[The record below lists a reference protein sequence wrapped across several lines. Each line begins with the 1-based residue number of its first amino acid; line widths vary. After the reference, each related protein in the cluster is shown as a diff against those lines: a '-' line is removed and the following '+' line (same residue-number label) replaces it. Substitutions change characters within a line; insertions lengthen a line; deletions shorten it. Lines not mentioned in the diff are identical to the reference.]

1 MRGEALHRM
10 TLLRAAPGRLL
21 ELVAAVKGRGLVLRH
36 SQGDQW
42 DLMVL
47 APVAGYADLAGAPP
61 LADPALVAWQEDE
74 LVRGPDVARMDGFA
88 AAGLYHVEMFVAL
101 AGRRGDLVREREM
114 ENAYLAALGRPRN
127 AIFVRELGA
136 AWDAFTIGGYRSWK
150 HFAER
155 DDIAPDR
162 LWRRRARRWVRGR
175 RSHRSLS
182 ALAHPVP
189 SRHAGYAGSLSR
201 SRCHHAPMPHR
212 EHDRVLHGEHPAKI
226 DGPGAR
232 ALITAPQLTRQ
243 VHEPSGPRSA
253 PTDSPPIE

>member
-1 MRGEALHRM
+1 MMRTAVVIGVCALLGGPMARAEDAPAPAMRGDRLHRM

-47 APVAGYADLAGAPP
+47 APLASYGDLASASP

-74 LVRGPDVARMDGFA
+74 LVRGPDLARLDGFA
-88 AAGLYHVEMFVAL
+88 GAGLYHIEMFVAL

-114 ENAYLAALGRPRN
+114 ENAYLGTLGRPRN

-136 AWDAFTIGGYRSWK
+136 AWDAFTIGAYGNWK

-155 DDIAPDR
+155 DDIPLERSMAAA
-162 LWRRRARRWVRGR
+162 RAAGFEGDD
-175 RSHRSLS
+175 HIGPYLRSLIQS
-182 ALAHPVP
+182 HHDTLATPV
-189 SRHAGYAGSLSR
+189 R
-201 SRCHHAPMPHR
+201 
-212 EHDRVLHGEHPAKI
+212 
-226 DGPGAR
+226 
-232 ALITAPQLTRQ
+232 
-243 VHEPSGPRSA
+243 
-253 PTDSPPIE
+253 

>member
-1 MRGEALHRM
+1 MTRLVVVMSLCAMVGASRVSAQDPPPPSMRGETLQRM

-47 APVAGYADLAGAPP
+47 APVAGYADLAAAPP
-61 LADPALVAWQEDE
+61 LADASLVAWQEDE
-74 LVRGPDVARMDGFA
+74 LVRGPDIARRDGLA
-88 AAGLYHVEMFVAL
+88 DAGLYHIEMFVAL
-101 AGRRGDLVREREM
+101 AGRRGELVHEREM

-127 AIFVRELGA
+127 AIFVREFGA

-162 LWRRRARRWVRGR
+162 SAAAARAAGFEGDDRIGPYL
-175 RSHRSLS
+175 RSLIQS
-182 ALAHPVP
+182 HHDTLATPV
-189 SRHAGYAGSLSR
+189 R
-201 SRCHHAPMPHR
+201 
-212 EHDRVLHGEHPAKI
+212 
-226 DGPGAR
+226 
-232 ALITAPQLTRQ
+232 
-243 VHEPSGPRSA
+243 
-253 PTDSPPIE
+253 

>member
-1 MRGEALHRM
+1 MRRFAAVIGLWAFFCASGVSAQDPPAPSMRGETLHRM

-21 ELVAAVKGRGLVLRH
+21 DLVAAVKGRGLVLRH

-47 APVAGYADLAGAPP
+47 VPLTSYADLAAAPP
-61 LADPALVAWQEDE
+61 LADPGLVAWQEDE
-74 LVRGPDVARMDGFA
+74 LVRGPDVTRLDGFA

-101 AGRRGDLVREREM
+101 AGRRADLVREREM

-136 AWDAFTIGGYRSWK
+136 AWDAFTIGSYRSWK

-162 LWRRRARRWVRGR
+162 AAAAARAAGFDGDDRIGPYL
-175 RSHRSLS
+175 RSLIQS
-182 ALAHPVP
+182 HHDTLATPV
-189 SRHAGYAGSLSR
+189 R
-201 SRCHHAPMPHR
+201 
-212 EHDRVLHGEHPAKI
+212 
-226 DGPGAR
+226 
-232 ALITAPQLTRQ
+232 
-243 VHEPSGPRSA
+243 
-253 PTDSPPIE
+253 

>member
-1 MRGEALHRM
+1 MTRSGTSRRNDILRAVTRAVLVIALCAAVGASSGAADDAPAASMRGDTLHRM

-47 APVAGYADLAGAPP
+47 TPVASYADLGGAAP
-61 LADPALVAWQEDE
+61 LAEPGLVAWQEDE
-74 LVRGPDVARMDGFA
+74 LVRGPELGRLDGFTS
-88 AAGLYHVEMFVAL
+88 AGLYHIEMFVAL

-136 AWDAFTIGGYRSWK
+136 AWDAFTVGAYRSWK

-155 DDIAPDR
+155 DDIPPDR
-162 LWRRRARRWVRGR
+162 SMAAARAAGFDGDDRIGPYL
-175 RSHRSLS
+175 RSLIQS
-182 ALAHPVP
+182 HHDTLATPV
-189 SRHAGYAGSLSR
+189 R
-201 SRCHHAPMPHR
+201 
-212 EHDRVLHGEHPAKI
+212 
-226 DGPGAR
+226 
-232 ALITAPQLTRQ
+232 
-243 VHEPSGPRSA
+243 
-253 PTDSPPIE
+253 

>member
-1 MRGEALHRM
+1 MKRSAVVIGLFALVGASAVRAQEPPAPSMRGETLHRM

-21 ELVAAVKGRGLVLRH
+21 DLVAAVKGRGLVLRH

-47 APVAGYADLAGAPP
+47 APGAGYADLAGAPP

-74 LVRGPDVARMDGFA
+74 LVRGPDVARLDGFA
-88 AAGLYHVEMFVAL
+88 AAGLHHIEMFVAL

-155 DDIAPDR
+155 DDIPPDR
-162 LWRRRARRWVRGR
+162 SAAAARAAGFEGDDRIGPYL
-175 RSHRSLS
+175 RSLIQS
-182 ALAHPVP
+182 HHDTLATPV
-189 SRHAGYAGSLSR
+189 R
-201 SRCHHAPMPHR
+201 
-212 EHDRVLHGEHPAKI
+212 
-226 DGPGAR
+226 
-232 ALITAPQLTRQ
+232 
-243 VHEPSGPRSA
+243 
-253 PTDSPPIE
+253 